1 MLYNY
6 SFTLGYMV
14 QHSTKPAVL
23 HNFIMRIL
31 HVSCVIGVQ
40 GTHGLAG
47 AACGKLQLATY
58 IATHEWKLSS
68 ELIMPAYLN

>member
-1 MLYNY
+1 
-6 SFTLGYMV
+6 MV
-14 QHSTKPAVL
+14 QHSTKPAVSHKFAYIARFYL
-23 HNFIMRIL
+23 
-31 HVSCVIGVQ
+31 SCVIGVQ

-47 AACGKLQLATY
+47 AAGGKLQLATY